1 MNAKGASAEEIFGLG
16 PGGNILFKESFMCLS
31 DLRGVLV
38 KLSLLGDR
46 ISKIQTKTARV
57 SCSIS
62 FNWEFEIYIVC
73 RSFRGSRCRF
83 KPEGVG
89 LVFEIDLG
97 VPDLEVDEILEKLF
111 EILRGPELKNAGLGA
126 YLARE
131 KRSLME
137 MFRLSRN
144 LKDEK

>member
-1 MNAKGASAEEIFGLG
+1 MNAKGVSVEEICGLG
-16 PGGNILFKESFMCLS
+16 CGENKLFKESFMRLS
-31 DLRGVLV
+31 DLRVVLA

-46 ISKIQTKTARV
+46 ISKIQTKNACV

-83 KPEGVG
+83 KPKETG
-89 LVFEIDLG
+89 LVFEIDLDI
-97 VPDLEVDEILEKLF
+97 PDPEVDEILEKLF
-111 EILRGPELKNAGLGA
+111 EILKAPKLKNAGLGA

-131 KRSLME
+131 KRR
-137 MFRLSRN
+137 FN
-144 LKDEK
+144 GDV

>member
-1 MNAKGASAEEIFGLG
+1 MNAKGVSVDEICGLG
-16 PGGNILFKESFMCLS
+16 YGENKLFKESFMCLGG
-31 DLRGVLV
+31 LRGVLA

-46 ISKIQTKTARV
+46 ISKIQTKNARV

-83 KPEGVG
+83 KPEGTG
-89 LVFEIDLG
+89 LLFEIDLV

-111 EILRGPELKNAGLGA
+111 EILKAPELKNAGLGA

-131 KRSLME
+131 KRR
-137 MFRLSRN
+137 FNR
-144 LKDEK
+144 DV